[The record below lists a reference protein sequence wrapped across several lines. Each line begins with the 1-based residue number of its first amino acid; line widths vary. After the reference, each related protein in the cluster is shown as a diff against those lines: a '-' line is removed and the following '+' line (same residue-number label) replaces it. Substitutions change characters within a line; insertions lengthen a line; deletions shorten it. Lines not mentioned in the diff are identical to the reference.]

1 MGESGALFA
10 PIPSEFFKLNVAL
23 YESQHNNRFCIGLRR
38 TRVNQ
43 LLITIFMITRIHKT
57 IRIIAC
63 IFKICLRKRL
73 LWNHNTRSKIER
85 IQKFCGLTIKTTVQS
100 SKQK

>member
-1 MGESGALFA
+1 
-10 PIPSEFFKLNVAL
+10 
-23 YESQHNNRFCIGLRR
+23 
-38 TRVNQ
+38 
-43 LLITIFMITRIHKT
+43 MITRIHKT